1 MSAGQRASL
10 TVAAHA
16 ERIKCGVLHVRTIDP
31 RVAFSPH
38 GFFDHLQ
45 IFQA

>member
-16 ERIKCGVLHVRTIDP
+16 EGIKCGVLRSTIDIHVP
-31 RVAFSPH
+31 FSPH
-38 GFFDHLQ
+38 GFLF
-45 IFQA
+45 I

>member
-16 ERIKCGVLHVRTIDP
+16 EGIKCGVLHVRTIDIHVP
-31 RVAFSPH
+31 FSPH
-38 GFFDHLQ
+38 GFLF
-45 IFQA
+45 I